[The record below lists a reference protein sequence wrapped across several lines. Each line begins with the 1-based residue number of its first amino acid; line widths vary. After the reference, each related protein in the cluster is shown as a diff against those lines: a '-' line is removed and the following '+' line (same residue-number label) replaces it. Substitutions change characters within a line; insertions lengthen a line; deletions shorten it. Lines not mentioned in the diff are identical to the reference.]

1 MHFTKKLIK
10 RVLCFSVLCIALA
23 CTNSYADETH
33 DEALG
38 FINAYSDSAKYFP
51 EDMESAITREQF
63 INIAAN
69 LFGINAG
76 QKDVSFTDI
85 DAESE
90 SYVSVRKAVFMN
102 WISDGTS
109 FRPTESI
116 KYDEAVKILCSAAGY
131 DVYAKLLG
139 GYPNGYRSAAKRAK
153 ISADVSD
160 ASALTGY
167 EALELIWN
175 TLNANILEQTGF
187 GDNTKFETSDDTV
200 MAEFLDVYYEEGI
213 INANEFTSLTN
224 KSDLG
229 EDGRVE
235 IAGKSFKLNNKSVN
249 GLLGYNVR
257 AYYKWSGG
265 DKKGTVGYAYPAD
278 NKVLQIDADDASYD
292 AKKHVIT
299 YASDK
304 EEDAKLNSVF
314 DYVYNGRAYF
324 DAGDKIIPERG
335 KLILIDNDNDGIY
348 EVISVKHYSYMTVKS
363 FNKYYL
369 TLTDSYDKDKSLDL
383 GKSDRK
389 YSYKDQSGNQ
399 LNVSD
404 IKSGS
409 IIADAVSHDDI
420 LAELILCS
428 KKESGVL
435 KQISK
440 DDKTFVFGDGAEYEL
455 SEEIEDKINT
465 YILNREYR
473 FTLGICGEIVS
484 MTQVGENW
492 IYAYLKKAYISR
504 DLAGKLNL
512 SLFTQDGEHIAVT
525 AEDEKIKVTG
535 ETKKLTSD
543 EIYDKICEG
552 GVVKP
557 QLIKC
562 LISKDNTL
570 KGIAF
575 SETVSDIPIT
585 NDTHEDTI
593 KQYDFGTSTFYYRN
607 THFYPYFNIS
617 GSVIFKVPTD
627 VGDDDLFEVG
637 YSFSDGNKEVSVY
650 DIKPSGSAG
659 AVVYVSDNA
668 TIEKTG
674 SSEIFVIEKVW
685 DALDKN
691 DMTAKKIYGWCNG
704 KYTEY
709 TVDSKKS
716 GDDLKSGDVI
726 RFIASGNE
734 IKNYTV
740 DFNSAKLAP
749 SSAIASNFNMKTT
762 ASFSYIGGKLYYN
775 DGGYVYLTDT
785 KDSNGI
791 YDTSAKSLINAKM
804 PDMAKCVVYDMKD
817 KTLRPAD
824 SSYLKSIVSCG
835 NDEACYVLIRSNQ
848 LNSSY
853 AIIYVP

>member
-23 CTNSYADETH
+23 CTNAYADETH

-76 QKDVSFTDI
+76 QKDVYFTDI

-187 GDNTKFETSDDTV
+187 GDNTRFETSDDTV
-200 MAEFLDVYYEEGI
+200 MAKFLDVYYEEGI

-235 IAGKSFKLNNKSVN
+235 IDGKSFKLNNKSVN

-265 DKKGTVGYAYPAD
+265 DKKGIVGYAYPTD

-335 KLILIDNDNDGIY
+335 KLTLIDNDNDGIY

-389 YSYKDQSGNQ
+389 YSYKDQNGNQ

-409 IIADAVSHDDI
+409 IIAAAVSHDDI

-428 KKESGVL
+428 K
-435 KQISK
+435 
-440 DDKTFVFGDGAEYEL
+440 
-455 SEEIEDKINT
+455 
-465 YILNREYR
+465 
-473 FTLGICGEIVS
+473 
-484 MTQVGENW
+484 
-492 IYAYLKKAYISR
+492 
-504 DLAGKLNL
+504 
-512 SLFTQDGEHIAVT
+512 
-525 AEDEKIKVTG
+525 
-535 ETKKLTSD
+535 
-543 EIYDKICEG
+543 
-552 GVVKP
+552 
-557 QLIKC
+557 
-562 LISKDNTL
+562 
-570 KGIAF
+570 
-575 SETVSDIPIT
+575 
-585 NDTHEDTI
+585 
-593 KQYDFGTSTFYYRN
+593 
-607 THFYPYFNIS
+607 
-617 GSVIFKVPTD
+617 
-627 VGDDDLFEVG
+627 
-637 YSFSDGNKEVSVY
+637 
-650 DIKPSGSAG
+650 
-659 AVVYVSDNA
+659 
-668 TIEKTG
+668 
-674 SSEIFVIEKVW
+674 
-685 DALDKN
+685 
-691 DMTAKKIYGWCNG
+691 
-704 KYTEY
+704 
-709 TVDSKKS
+709 
-716 GDDLKSGDVI
+716 
-726 RFIASGNE
+726 
-734 IKNYTV
+734 
-740 DFNSAKLAP
+740 
-749 SSAIASNFNMKTT
+749 
-762 ASFSYIGGKLYYN
+762 
-775 DGGYVYLTDT
+775 
-785 KDSNGI
+785 
-791 YDTSAKSLINAKM
+791 
-804 PDMAKCVVYDMKD
+804 
-817 KTLRPAD
+817 
-824 SSYLKSIVSCG
+824 
-835 NDEACYVLIRSNQ
+835 
-848 LNSSY
+848 
-853 AIIYVP
+853 